1 MNGGVNQ
8 RGTTISTMA
17 AMPSARTLATRSV
30 QASRDG
36 SGSMAVQHTA
46 SELMRSGAL
55 AASHRPIMPPME
67 TPQ

>member
-1 MNGGVNQ
+1 
-8 RGTTISTMA
+8 MA

-30 QASRDG
+30 QAWRDG
-36 SGSMAVQHTA
+36 RGSMAVQQTA